1 MAIVR
6 VVTVFEQTGF
16 DPRLEWG
23 VEGARVLAAACRV
36 VVVVDVLS
44 FTTAIEVA
52 VGRGAVVF
60 PHRWPDPGAAAF
72 ARRVG
77 AVLAGRRDEPRSTG
91 EPPRG
96 SPDPSGST
104 GEPPRGSPDPSGPGG
119 RPPYSLSPVS
129 LLDVPPGTRLV
140 LPSPNGS
147 AVAAAIAHA
156 GPVVLAGCLRNAS
169 AVARAAREAGGDGPV
184 GVVAAGERRPD
195 GALRPAVEDL
205 LGAGAVLHA
214 LGGRPSP
221 EARAA
226 VAAFR
231 QRDLPRDLL
240 ASASGRELAALGRTA
255 EVHLA
260 AEHDVSQVVPVLRG
274 GAFTRLDRRTADPGQ
289 LRWPG

>member
-1 MAIVR
+1 
-6 VVTVFEQTGF
+6 
-16 DPRLEWG
+16 

-77 AVLAGRRDEPRSTG
+77 AVLAGRRDEPR
-91 EPPRG
+91 
-96 SPDPSGST
+96 ST